1 MFHSEP
7 VHLARELVAELLE
20 QILAQKLAMKRAQHT
35 RFNFLAADGEM
46 VVASSLIAGAETP
59 ETVLA

>member
-1 MFHSEP
+1 MLHAES
-7 VHLARELVAELLE
+7 VHLACELVAELFE
-20 QILAQKLAMKRAQHT
+20 EILAQKLVLKRAQHT

-46 VVASSLIAGAETP
+46 VVASSLIAGAEAS